1 MSNFKFFYEMLLVG
15 SIILNTLGQISLKI
29 NATNMTDKVIDFYVN
44 RYVVLGLSL
53 YALSALLYIK
63 ALQYIKVSV
72 AFPSTSIAYI
82 FVTLYAVFYFGEKLS
97 TLQMLGLVTIF
108 SLYPSCLCVRSLRH
122 DIAYIH

>member
-1 MSNFKFFYEMLLVG
+1 VSNFKFFYEMLLVG
-15 SIILNTLGQISLKI
+15 SIILNTLGQMLLKI

-97 TLQMLGLVTIF
+97 TLQMLGLVTIL
-108 SLYPSCLCVRSLRH
+108 SGVLLLWLDDVRV
-122 DIAYIH
+122 